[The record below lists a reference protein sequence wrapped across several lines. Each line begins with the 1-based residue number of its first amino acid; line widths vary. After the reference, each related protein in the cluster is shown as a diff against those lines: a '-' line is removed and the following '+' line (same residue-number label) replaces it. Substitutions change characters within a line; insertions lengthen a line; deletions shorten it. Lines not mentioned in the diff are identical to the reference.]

1 MLAAWS
7 AAPARGVETVDCW
20 RGWGYLSD
28 PDTQAY
34 ASEEL
39 LLVTRG
45 AADWRAGLPVAL
57 YQLDQFGLIVISS
70 QVLDW
75 RLLWRNQRIACHP
88 I

>member
-1 MLAAWS
+1 MVNQRSLVLALLAMLAAWS

-70 QVLDW
+70 QVLD
-75 RLLWRNQRIACHP
+75 
-88 I
+88 